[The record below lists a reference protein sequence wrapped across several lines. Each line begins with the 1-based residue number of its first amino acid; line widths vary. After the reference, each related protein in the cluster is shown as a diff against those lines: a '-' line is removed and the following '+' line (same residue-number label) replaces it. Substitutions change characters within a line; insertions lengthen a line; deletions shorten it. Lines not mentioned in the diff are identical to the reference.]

1 MMEMLDKADGF
12 QRNTLPMF
20 NGKKVSVLREKRVRA
35 RVRTRDEEGDGRR
48 KVGRVVMNLGN
59 DL

>member
-1 MMEMLDKADGF
+1 MMEMLNKADGF

-20 NGKKVSVLREKRVRA
+20 HGKEVSVLCEKRVWA

-48 KVGRVVMNLGN
+48 RLGRVVMNLGN
-59 DL
+59 EL

>member
-20 NGKKVSVLREKRVRA
+20 HGKKVSVLREKRVWA

>member
-1 MMEMLDKADGF
+1 MMEMLNKADGF

-20 NGKKVSVLREKRVRA
+20 HGKKVSVLCEKRVSA

-48 KVGRVVMNLGN
+48 RLGRVVMNLGN
-59 DL
+59 EL